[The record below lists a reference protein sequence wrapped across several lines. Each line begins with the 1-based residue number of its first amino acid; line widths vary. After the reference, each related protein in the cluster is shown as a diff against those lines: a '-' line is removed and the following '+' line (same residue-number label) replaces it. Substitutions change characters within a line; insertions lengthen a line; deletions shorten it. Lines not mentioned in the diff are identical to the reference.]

1 MKPHYT
7 SNHDLV
13 LKLKRF
19 GANNKIAPSF
29 SSFPG
34 DSPSDPVLTTIT
46 DELDNKTLRSLN
58 MMVTCKLAFVFV
70 QNQSAVKSHTHLIQT
85 LVNDI

>member
-1 MKPHYT
+1 MKPDHA

-19 GANNKIAPSF
+19 SANNIITPSF

-34 DSPSDPVLTTIT
+34 DSPSNPVLTTTT
-46 DELDNKTLRSLN
+46 DELDNTTLGLLN
-58 MMVTCKLAFVFV
+58 MMVTCKLAFVIV
-70 QNQSAVKSHTHLIQT
+70 QNQ
-85 LVNDI
+85 

>member
-1 MKPHYT
+1 MKPHHA

-19 GANNKIAPSF
+19 SANNIITPSF
-29 SSFPG
+29 SSFGSFPG

-46 DELDNKTLRSLN
+46 DELDNTTLRLLN
-58 MMVTCKLAFVFV
+58 MMVTCKLAFVIV
-70 QNQSAVKSHTHLIQT
+70 QNQ
-85 LVNDI
+85 